1 MTIELI
7 GLEYIPLVKKGDD
20 ISSLILDS
28 LKKQDLKLED
38 GDIILIAETI
48 VSKAEGNMVDLKS
61 IVPSE
66 YAISLAD
73 KTNKDAKLVEL
84 ILQESNEV
92 INLGPNFIITETKHG
107 FVCANAGIDESN
119 IENSLAKPLPENP
132 DRTAKIIREK
142 LEDFSGKKLGVIIT
156 DTQGRAFRFGA
167 VGTSIGC
174 SGLKPLWK
182 RIGDE
187 DLYGREMQSTE
198 VGISDELASAASLVQ
213 GHGNEG
219 IPIVLIR
226 GFKAFNYIRDTE
238 DNVKSLLLPK
248 NLDVFRKK

>member
-7 GLEYIPLVKKGDD
+7 GLEHIPLIKQGDD

-38 GDIILIAETI
+38 SDILLIAETI
-48 VSKAEGNMVDLKS
+48 ISKSEGNIVDLDD

-66 YAISLAD
+66 NAIELG
-73 KTNKDAKLVEL
+73 KRTGKDYKLVEL

-92 INLGPNFIITETKHG
+92 VEVGPGFIITETKHG

-119 IENSLAKPLPENP
+119 IENGLAKPLPENP
-132 DRTAKIIREK
+132 NESARIIREK
-142 LEDFSGKKLGVIIT
+142 LEESTGKKLGVIIT

-182 RIGDE
+182 RVGDE
-187 DLYGREMQSTE
+187 DLYGRKLETTE
-198 VGISDELASAASLVQ
+198 IATSDELASAASLVQ
-213 GHGNEG
+213 GQGDEG

-226 GFKAFNYIRDTE
+226 GFEGFNALRDVNS
-238 DNVKSLLLPK
+238 DVKSLLLSK
-248 NLDVFRKK
+248 DLDVFRK